1 MNAVDDLRA
10 EHEGILRM
18 LGILRVMAARIEH
31 GRKIPN
37 EHVESVIDFL
47 RVFADQCHH
56 GKEEDIFFP
65 ELERA
70 GIPHEGGPI
79 GVMLYEHTLGRE
91 HIRNMVEAAARLGAP
106 DGEGYQDLR
115 AAMLDYCGLLAQH
128 IAKENEV
135 LFPLAEKVL
144 SPGAVED
151 LHLRFEQLERER
163 IGSGVHE
170 AFHRLLD
177 ELAAEY
183 RA

>member
-18 LGILRVMAARIEH
+18 LGIMRVMAERIGH
-31 GRKIPN
+31 GRKIPAG
-37 EHVESVIDFL
+37 HVESVIDFL
-47 RVFADQCHH
+47 QLFADQCHH

-91 HIRNMVEAAARLGAP
+91 HIRAMVEASARLG
-106 DGEGYQDLR
+106 DIGGEGYQDLR
-115 AAMLDYCGLLAQH
+115 SAMLDYSGLLTRH

-135 LFPLAEKVL
+135 LFALAEKVL
-144 SPGAVED
+144 SPGAIEA
-151 LHLRFEQLERER
+151 LHERFEQLERER